1 MAREIRVSP
10 DGDSVAIRTDAGAE
24 EWNAWN
30 VTHAIQGSFWGFPA
44 HVEGWEV
51 IVEGSSS

>member
-1 MAREIRVSP
+1 MSREIRVSA
-10 DGDSVAIRTDAGAE
+10 DGDSVAIRTDEAQDSYK
-24 EWNAWN
+24 AWN
-30 VTHAIQGSFWGFPA
+30 VTHALDGSFWGFEM

>member
-10 DGDSVAIRTDAGAE
+10 DGDSVAIRTDSE
-24 EWNAWN
+24 PDSYKAWN
-30 VTHAIQGSFWGFPA
+30 VTHAIDGSFWGFEM

-51 IVEGSSS
+51 IVEGTI

>member
-10 DGDSVAIRTDAGAE
+10 DGDSVAIRTDAGPE

-30 VTHAIQGSFWGFPA
+30 VNHAIKGGFWGFAA
-44 HVEGWEV
+44 HVEGWTA
-51 IVEGSSS
+51 IVEGTA

>member
-24 EWNAWN
+24 EWNAWG
-30 VTHAIQGSFWGFPA
+30 VIHAKTGAFWGWAA
-44 HVEGWEV
+44 HVEGWE
-51 IVEGSSS
+51 ILVEGAS